1 MKIRIEIPES
11 GGRSALSKV
20 MAVRQKQIKDR
31 REKAAAVVD
40 SSEEEEEGGTALVRR
55 KRNTGNTTG
64 TSQVQVPVKVE
75 EVVDK
80 SDKKGLAT
88 EEIEAENKREKEM
101 VVDSSEE
108 EEEEEDT
115 TPLIRRKRNMGKT
128 TETSQVQVQVPVKV
142 GEVMDKGKETAV
154 EVTETSVEDKARVE
168 AIIRRG
174 LENGKAVVG
183 EEPQTQIGGS
193 VSEILELVAP
203 KKLMIFEL
211 KWPTEVPPLELLE
224 IKQALPE
231 VLEEEEEESQT
242 VDKDTGKK
250 KNRGCNIV

>member
-1 MKIRIEIPES
+1 
-11 GGRSALSKV
+11 
-20 MAVRQKQIKDR
+20 
-31 REKAAAVVD
+31 VVD
-40 SSEEEEEGGTALVRR
+40 SSEEEE
-55 KRNTGNTTG
+55 
-64 TSQVQVPVKVE
+64 
-75 EVVDK
+75 
-80 SDKKGLAT
+80 
-88 EEIEAENKREKEM
+88 
-101 VVDSSEE
+101 
-108 EEEEEDT
+108 T

-128 TETSQVQVQVPVKV
+128 TETSQVQVPVKV

-154 EVTETSVEDKARVE
+154 EVTETSVEDKARVLE

-174 LENGKAVVG
+174 LEKGKAVVG